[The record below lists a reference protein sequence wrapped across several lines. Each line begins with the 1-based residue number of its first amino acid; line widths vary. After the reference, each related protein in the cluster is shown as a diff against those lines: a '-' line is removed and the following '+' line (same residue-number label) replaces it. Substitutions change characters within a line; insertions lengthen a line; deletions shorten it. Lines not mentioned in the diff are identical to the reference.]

1 MSSAFAWGRKAGLS
15 WTIDWSTYLQPFVMV
30 ASGYQTSYMLTQG
43 SKSRYFSEQSESYVA
58 LYNLALQIK
67 ECNKTLLLQVTDT
80 QVTLT

>member
-1 MSSAFAWGRKAGLS
+1 MDGRKAGLS

-30 ASGYQTSYMLTQG
+30 ASGYQTSYMLTQS
-43 SKSRYFSEQSESYVA
+43 SKSRYFSKQSDSYVA
-58 LYNLALQIK
+58 LYNLDLQIR